1 MSIYEALE
9 AEATEDAR
17 RPRSDHP
24 KGFEPGVDFDTDS
37 GLPKSA
43 TVSSDAQINDPED
56 HRKLI
61 EEKTRLTI
69 PQGLVVKL
77 ERLTLQDGGDTPR
90 WWYKYAFVPTSK
102 SAGYEPIDPVALLT
116 GLRKGR
122 KTPKSYYVGEDA
134 TFVLVWSDWQV
145 GKLEGGGTK
154 AFIERFHNSLDQAE
168 ARIKELQK
176 IGRNMGRLV
185 IFGNGDLVEGCTIFN
200 NQVWQLDCDMR
211 TQMNVAVAA
220 VLEGL
225 DRLAPLFDQVI
236 VMAVGGNHG
245 ENRIKGTKVNSHDNR
260 DVEMFEHAALAAS
273 RDTRLEHV
281 QFNLAQDDL
290 AKTLD
295 LHGWIYA
302 ITHGQVFGYG
312 SGSIEQKAYRWYSG
326 QAAGHLP
333 AGDAHV
339 LITSHY
345 HHEASTN
352 WGACLWVQSGHLDG
366 GSRHFSDGHG
376 HISKPGMLSFVVTPD
391 TRLQDR
397 QVL

>member
-1 MSIYEALE
+1 
-9 AEATEDAR
+9 
-17 RPRSDHP
+17 
-24 KGFEPGVDFDTDS
+24 
-37 GLPKSA
+37 
-43 TVSSDAQINDPED
+43 
-56 HRKLI
+56 
-61 EEKTRLTI
+61 
-69 PQGLVVKL
+69 
-77 ERLTLQDGGDTPR
+77 
-90 WWYKYAFVPTSK
+90 
-102 SAGYEPIDPVALLT
+102 
-116 GLRKGR
+116 
-122 KTPKSYYVGEDA
+122 
-134 TFVLVWSDWQV
+134 V
-145 GKLEGGGTK
+145 GKLEGGGTE
-154 AFIERFHNSLDQAE
+154 AFIERFYHSIEQAE

-176 IGRNMGRLV
+176 VGRNLGRLV
-185 IFGNGDLVEGCTIFN
+185 IFGNGDLVEGCTIYG
-200 NQVWQLDCDMR
+200 NQSWHIDCDMR

-220 VLEGL
+220 ALEGL
-225 DRLAPLFDQVI
+225 DRLAPLFEEVI

-245 ENRIKGTKVNSHDNR
+245 ENRLEGRKVNNHDNR
-260 DVEMFEHAALAAS
+260 DVEMFEHVALAAS
-273 RDTRLEHV
+273 RDEALKHV
-281 QFNLAQDDL
+281 QFNLALEDL
-290 AKTLD
+290 AKTVD

-312 SGSIEQKAYRWYSG
+312 SGSVEQKAYRWYSG

-376 HISKPGMLSFVVTPD
+376 HISKPGMLSFVVTPE